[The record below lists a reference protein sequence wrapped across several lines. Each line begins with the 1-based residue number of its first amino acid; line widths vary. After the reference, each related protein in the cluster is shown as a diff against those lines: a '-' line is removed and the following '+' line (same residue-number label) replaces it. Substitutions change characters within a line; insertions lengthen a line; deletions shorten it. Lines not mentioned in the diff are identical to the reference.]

1 MSATRDE
8 LVHLLENRI
17 LLLDGGM
24 GTLIQQ
30 HKPDE
35 GDFRGERFRD
45 HHKDLKGNSDL
56 LSLTR
61 PDIIRGIHETYLEA
75 GADIVETNTFT
86 ATRIAQADYDLEDA
100 VFEMNV
106 RSAQL
111 AKEAAELWTAKTKKP
126 RFVAGSIGP
135 LNKTLSLSPDVNDPA
150 FRAVSFDEVRE
161 AYAEQVRGLIEGG
174 SDILL
179 LETIFDTLNAK
190 AGLMAIDQVQR
201 ELGTALPLMISVTIV
216 DKSGRTLSGQTVEAF
231 WISVAHSKPLT
242 VGINCSLGAREMRP
256 FLASW
261 PRSPTP
267 ASAST
272 RTPAC
277 PTRSAATTSS
287 PRRPPRSSA
296 SSPTTA

>member
-1 MSATRDE
+1 MSVTTEELIHMMDE
-8 LVHLLENRI
+8 RI
-17 LLLDGGM
+17 LVLDGGM

-30 HKPDE
+30 HKPGE
-35 GDFRGERFRD
+35 AEYRGARFRE
-45 HHKDLKGNSDL
+45 HHKDVKGNSDL
-56 LSLTR
+56 LCLTQ
-61 PDIIRGIHETYLEA
+61 PDIIRGIHEKYLEA

-86 ATRIAQADYDLEDA
+86 ATAVAQADYDLQHI

-106 RSAQL
+106 RAAQL
-111 AKEAAELWTAKTKKP
+111 ARQAADVWTAQTPKQP

-135 LNKTLSLSPDVNDPA
+135 MNRSLSLSPDVNDPA
-150 FRAVSFDEVRE
+150 FRAVSFAEVRD

-190 AGLMAIDQVQR
+190 AALIAIEQVQR

-231 WISVAHSKPLT
+231 WTSVAHAKPLS

-256 FLASW
+256 FLADL
-261 PRSPTP
+261 
-267 ASAST
+267 
-272 RTPAC
+272 
-277 PTRSAATTSS
+277 AALFVSGLCL
-287 PRRPPRSSA
+287 
-296 SSPTTA
+296 